1 MKRIAIVVTMALLAA
16 CAKGDKTNATDT
28 SAAGGSVAPA
38 ATDSMGGMR
47 SGSRISDSLR
57 KSDSAHMAAG
67 SNPSSMSDSSSM
79 NGSSQTSPTSAQPVT
94 AKGDTLKKAPTP

>member
-1 MKRIAIVVTMALLAA
+1 MKRIAIVVSLAFLAA

-28 SAAGGSVAPA
+28 STAGGSVAPA
-38 ATDSMGGMR
+38 AANSTNGMS
-47 SGSRISDSLR
+47 SGSSTSDSLR

-67 SNPSSMSDSSSM
+67 SIPAPTSDSSSM
-79 NGSSQTSPTSAQPVT
+79 NGSSSTSPTSNQPVT